1 MALLTGVS
9 AGRNLLQKVVYHRIE
24 GILARDDKEIDGL
37 QTGSLGWKG
46 LEAYIIR
53 RKGHVGEEVVHVILE
68 HGGKRAQT
76 SPQTYKNYEL
86 HGARLN
92 KLPDTYVAGEHRILL
107 APDVSPL

>member
-37 QTGSLGWKG
+37 QTGSLGWKS
-46 LEAYIIR
+46 LKAYIIR

-68 HGGKRAQT
+68 HGGGKQRAQT
-76 SPQTYKNYEL
+76 SSQTHKKYEL
-86 HGARLN
+86 HEA
-92 KLPDTYVAGEHRILL
+92 
-107 APDVSPL
+107 